1 MTIKLGV
8 VMDPIQAIH
17 YQKDSTLALLWEAAA
32 RGWTLYY
39 FEQQDLFVRD
49 GKAFGHSR
57 PLKVFRDPHHWFEL
71 GEYQRIELS
80 ELDSILLRKDPPFDL
95 EYIYTTYILEIAEQ
109 AGVRVINKPQS
120 LRDAN
125 EKFYTVWFPELCPP
139 TLITRDIR
147 LLREFLQEQKDIICK
162 PLDSMGGASIF
173 RVRVADQNASVIFE
187 ILTQHS
193 KRFMISQQF
202 IPEITAGDKRILLI
216 NGRPVPYALARIPA
230 PGELRGNLAA
240 GATGIAQPL
249 TQHELKLCAAIA
261 PLLQEKGLVFV
272 GLDVIGNYVTEI
284 NVTSPTGIRE
294 LDKQCLMNIS
304 KMVLDEIMRKVI

>member
-8 VMDPIQAIH
+8 VMDPVQAIH
-17 YQKDSTLALLWEAAA
+17 YQKDSTLALLWEATA

-39 FEQQDLFVRD
+39 FEQRDLFVRD
-49 GKAFGHSR
+49 GKAFGHGRS
-57 PLKVFRDPHHWFEL
+57 LKVFRDPKRWFEL
-71 GEYQRIELS
+71 GGYQRIELS

-95 EYIYTTYILEIAEQ
+95 EYIYTTYILEMAEQ
-109 AGVRVINKPQS
+109 AGVSVMNKPQS

-125 EKFYTVWFPELCPP
+125 EKFYTAWFPELCPP
-139 TLITRDIR
+139 TLITRDIS
-147 LLREFLQEQKDIICK
+147 LLRDFLQEQKDIICK
-162 PLDSMGGASIF
+162 PLDGMGGASVF
-173 RVRVADQNASVIFE
+173 RVRTTDPNASVIFE
-187 ILTQHS
+187 VLTQHG
-193 KRFMISQQF
+193 KRFMMSQQF

-216 NGRPVPYALARIPA
+216 NGRPIPYALARIPA

-249 TQHELKLCAAIA
+249 TRHEFKLCAAIA

-294 LDKQCLMNIS
+294 LDEQCLINIS
-304 KMVLDEIMRKVI
+304 GVILDAIFAEL